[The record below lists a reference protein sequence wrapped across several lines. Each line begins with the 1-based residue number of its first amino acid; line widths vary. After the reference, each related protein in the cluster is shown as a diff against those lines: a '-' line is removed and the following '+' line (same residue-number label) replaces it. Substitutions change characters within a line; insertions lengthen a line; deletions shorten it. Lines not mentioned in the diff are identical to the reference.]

1 MAKNDTEKVQADS
14 QEELQNIIPEELK
27 PIEKLKEELNLPNSI
42 FEAIKLSQRWAEGK
56 EVTKAE
62 FEAAISK
69 WLGSPID
76 KGRSV
81 K

>member
-1 MAKNDTEKVQADS
+1 MAKNDTEKVQAEAIKEVVS
-14 QEELQNIIPEELK
+14 EPTK
-27 PIEKLKEELNLPNSI
+27 SIEVLKEELQISTPV
-42 FEAIKLSQRWAEGK
+42 FEAVKLSKRWAEGK

-62 FEAAISK
+62 FEAAVEA

-81 K
+81 